1 MPTTGDTHR
10 NVLMKSC
17 ENQIFASHSI
27 SHTCFTR
34 FTSVE
39 IHRARQNQTISESI
53 TKNKKRAQPLS
64 ERSDDGTM
72 RVGSFRTDCRARSSS
87 STGAN
92 VCFTTRVRV
101 PQVWPALARLPKLF
115 SRRTPI
121 DGKQLHTPTA
131 RSSLLS
137 LRACVL
143 KLIGAGPF
151 K

>member
-17 ENQIFASHSI
+17 ANRIFAPHSF

-39 IHRARQNQTISESI
+39 LHRARQNQTISEST
-53 TKNKKRAQPLS
+53 TKNMKRAQPLS
-64 ERSDDGTM
+64 EWSDDCTM
-72 RVGSFRTDCRARSSS
+72 SVGSFRTDCRARSSS

-101 PQVWPALARLPKLF
+101 PQVWPALARLRRLF

-121 DGKQLHTPTA
+121 DGKQLHTRIA
-131 RSSLLS
+131 RSSLFS

-143 KLIGAGPF
+143 KLIGAVPF
-151 K
+151 